1 MTLAVRTAGARA
13 APVHVLRGAS
23 EPETKV
29 WDTMMSSPWYKMVIM
44 SPLISVA
51 RPSWGVEMIFERHW
65 QIVQISKLLKEIN
78 IEV

>member
-13 APVHVLRGAS
+13 APVHVWRGAS

-65 QIVQISKLLKEIN
+65 QIVQISKLLKN
-78 IEV
+78 